1 MFRKLR
7 AFVAIIRPM
16 QAYKAGIVW
25 LPALFH
31 GQGSI
36 QANANTL
43 IFSTLAWWMASI
55 IVYVLNDMKD
65 APNDRLRP
73 DRSHRPLANGE
84 LAPWEAGLLALLVF
98 GLLLILLGHL
108 PVRLSVLIG
117 IYGLLNF
124 LYTLGLKES
133 LGLRQAIIAS
143 GFWLRLQSGAA
154 PVVAIPLTP
163 WASLFTLG
171 LAYFLNC
178 LKGLVAYTE
187 DHHRGYRFAM
197 GMGAGLAGSLA
208 LAALVAICLKRGV
221 EGTMAWPELP
231 PLLCLMGMHRTA
243 FGSFRK
249 DLAHEQAHGFFL
261 DPVILLAM
269 SAFIVLFI
277 YG

>member
-1 MFRKLR
+1 MLRKIR

-16 QAYKAGIVW
+16 QAYKAGIVL

-31 GQGSI
+31 GHGSLRI
-36 QANANTL
+36 HARTL
-43 IFSTLAWWMASI
+43 FLSALAWWMASMV
-55 IVYVLNDMKD
+55 VYILNDLKD
-65 APNDRLRP
+65 APHDRLRP
-73 DRSHRPLANGE
+73 DRSHRPLASGE
-84 LAPWEAGLLALLVF
+84 LTRWEAVLLAGLLV
-98 GLLLILLGHL
+98 GVLLLLLRQL
-108 PVRLSVLIG
+108 PIRLSVLIG

-124 LYTLGLKES
+124 LYTLGFKES

-178 LKGLVAYTE
+178 LKGLVAFTE

-197 GMGAGLAGSLA
+197 GLGAGLAGSLA
-208 LAALVAICLKRGV
+208 LASLVAICLKRGI
-221 EGTMAWPELP
+221 EGTMVWPELP
-231 PLLCLMGMHRTA
+231 PLLCLLGMHRTA
-243 FGSFRK
+243 FTSFQK
-249 DLAHEQAHGFFL
+249 DHAHEQAKGFFF
-261 DPVILLAM
+261 DPVTLVAM
-269 SAFIVLFI
+269 CAFIVLFI